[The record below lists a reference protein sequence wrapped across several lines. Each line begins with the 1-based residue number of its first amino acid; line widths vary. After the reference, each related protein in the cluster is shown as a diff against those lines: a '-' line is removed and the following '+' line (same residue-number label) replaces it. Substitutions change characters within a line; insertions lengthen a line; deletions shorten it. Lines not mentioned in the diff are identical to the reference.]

1 VTINAP
7 TQAVQDAR
15 IRVTQGGLI
24 GCSTD
29 RFSIRPTTF
38 TVSSSASNNNSSG
51 TPAIK
56 TGANFSITAQPLT
69 STSASITAGYN
80 GTPSFDNTKLV
91 GTPNAGTIGGSFSA
105 ASGGAA
111 TGSSFFYS
119 EVGNFGLNANAVYDT
134 GFTGV
139 DQPSDCTADF
149 SNSLVGGKYGCSFGS
164 TAVAQTT
171 GSSGFGRF
179 IPDNFAVSLNTA
191 TAQFS
196 SSCGTFSYVGQS
208 FSYATA
214 PVITVTAR
222 NGTTNGLT
230 NATTTNYAGAYL
242 KITNASLTPAT
253 QPGRYSR
260 FDALGGGTTPALDTS
275 ALNQVNGP
283 ITFDPTIGSFTNG
296 VGALT
301 FNSGG
306 GLAFAHSTTT
316 PAAPYSADIALG
328 LNVIDADG
336 VAYASNPASFGAASA
351 GNGIAFSGGNKG
363 IRYGRM
369 RLLNGAG
376 PTTVDIP
383 VTLSAEYYA
392 SAATGFTTNAADN
405 CTSFIPKNFVL
416 YGHQTNIA
424 GSITTANM
432 VSPTAGSN
440 GNVSISAS
448 LALGLANLKLLKP
461 TSGVT
466 TGSVKVC
473 LDLDSAA
480 GVGDTGCQ
488 SPTPANKSYLQGPW
502 SGSSNYDKD
511 PAAQVN
517 FGLYGAQPKNFIFF
531 RENY

>member
-1 VTINAP
+1 VRATAVNA
-7 TQAVQDAR
+7 A
-15 IRVTQGGLI
+15 
-24 GCSTD
+24 
-29 RFSIRPTTF
+29 
-38 TVSSSASNNNSSG
+38 G
-51 TPAIK
+51 TPA
-56 TGANFSITAQPLT
+56 TTTNYVGAPTATLT
-69 STSASITAGYN
+69 ACAGAACTATFGTLTLSTTFVAGQLASDVASYN
-80 GTPSFDNTKLV
+80 NV
-91 GTPNAGTIGGSFSA
+91 GSFRFELVD
-105 ASGGAA
+105 
-111 TGSSFFYS
+111 SSFAS
-119 EVGNFGLNANAVYDT
+119 
-134 GFTGV
+134 V
-139 DQPSDCTADF
+139 DAGD
-149 SNSLVGGKYGCSFGS
+149 
-164 TAVAQTT
+164 
-171 GSSGFGRF
+171 SSALEREIRSGTLDVGRF
-179 IPDNFAVSLNTA
+179 VPDHFAVSLNA
-191 TAQFS
+191 PVFGPA
-196 SSCGTFSYVGQS
+196 CGSFSYVGQAFNYTS
-208 FSYATA
+208 A
-214 PVITVTAR
+214 PAITVTAQDFA
-222 NGTTNGLT
+222 NS
-230 NATTTNYAGAYL
+230 TTTLYNTIASWFR
-242 KITNASLTPAT
+242 ITNASLTGKAYTAAT
-253 QPGRYSR
+253 GTLDVSGLPG
-260 FDALGGGTTPALDTS
+260 T
-275 ALNQVNGP
+275 
-283 ITFDPTIGSFTNG
+283 DPVIASSGAG
-296 VGALT
+296 VGTLT
-301 FNSGG
+301 FGSGT
-306 GLAFAHSTTT
+306 GLFFTRSTTT

-440 GNVSISAS
+440 GNVSISGS

-473 LDLDSAA
+473 LDLDSAP
-480 GVGDTGCQ
+480 GVGDTTCQ
-488 SPTPANKSYLQGPW
+488 AATPANQSYLQGPW